1 MPETLYD
8 RLDREYLEYR
18 RRDPSMTFA
27 RYFTEREARHVKE
40 GGKHHSLG
48 QNLRGADGEI
58 VSFWDAG
65 ARKANKIMRTASL
78 KPSSRVIEYG
88 CGSLRMGAH
97 FIRYLDRNCFW
108 GLDVVSDFY
117 EIGEQL
123 IGPGLLREKSPRFGV
138 IGELVIAAAER
149 FDADLV
155 FSSAVCVHVH
165 PDEAQGYFGDLSRLC
180 RKPGAKLVF
189 DAVLSETTLRY
200 KHTSWARPLD
210 QIIAAL
216 PDLNVVK
223 VSRGNEHLKEGEK
236 ITLAMLEF
244 CRQPGGLA

>member
-1 MPETLYD
+1 MPEQSYF
-8 RLDREYLEYR
+8 RLDQEFLER
-18 RRDPSMTFA
+18 RKSDPAITFA
-27 RYFTEREARHVKE
+27 RYFAQREARHVKE

-48 QNLRGADGEI
+48 QNLRAADGKT

-65 ARKANKIMRTASL
+65 ALKANKIMRTASL
-78 KPSSRVIEYG
+78 EPDSRVIEYG

-97 FIRYLDRNCFW
+97 FIRRLDRDCFW

-117 EIGEQL
+117 EIGQQL
-123 IGPGLLREKSPRFGV
+123 IGPDLLREKSPRFGV
-138 IGELVIAAAER
+138 IGESVIGAAEK
-149 FDADLV
+149 FNADLV

-165 PDEAQGYFGDLSRLC
+165 PDEAEGYFGGLSRLC
-180 RKPGAKLVF
+180 RKPGAKLIF
-189 DAVLSETTLRY
+189 DAVLSEATLRY
-200 KHTSWARPLD
+200 RHGSWARPLD

-223 VSRGNEHLKEGEK
+223 VSPGNEHLKEGGK

-244 CRQPGGLA
+244 CRR